1 MRALREGGKVITTI
15 ALLSFSPK
23 TEQGCRLFG
32 HLKPPL
38 YRLGVHTSEPS
49 KDSYAYLES
58 RRIIPGDGAQFLE
71 AWEARKKRLPM
82 FQNLACDLR
91 QFQIKICK

>member
-1 MRALREGGKVITTI
+1 MNG
-15 ALLSFSPK
+15 P
-23 TEQGCRLFG
+23 
-32 HLKPPL
+32 
-38 YRLGVHTSEPS
+38 
-49 KDSYAYLES
+49 YAYLES